1 MKKQASRL
9 KPGRVESLS
18 GGKARG
24 RTREALKVMAEEG
37 REEGG
42 EEGDNALN
50 KRQNKEL
57 CSSHH
62 DTNEMPE
69 LLTVY
74 FFGSLHKKATK
85 LSPILTSPHAR
96 SQNEKFWPKAPYI
109 ETRQH

>member
-1 MKKQASRL
+1 MGKEGIEKALQKRQMKKQASRL

-57 CSSHH
+57 SSSHH

-74 FFGSLHKKATK
+74 FSLLVLWFFT
-85 LSPILTSPHAR
+85 
-96 SQNEKFWPKAPYI
+96 
-109 ETRQH
+109 